1 MCEFVCVREKQRE
14 GEGRGGG
21 EREREREGGREKERK
36 REKVKSACSILKLL
50 DYLFEN
56 SVDPFMAYFSYFVKS
71 AI

>member
-1 MCEFVCVREKQRE
+1 MCVSWCVCERDRE
-14 GEGRGGG
+14 RGGG
-21 EREREREGGREKERK
+21 REEESKLNNA
-36 REKVKSACSILKLL
+36 VLKLF